1 MGLIDVLWRLGAAT
15 IIGAI
20 IGADRQVRQ
29 KPAGLKTLALVAL
42 GGAFAP
48 MVMLA
53 YNDLD
58 PNPMSRVIQGVLTGV
73 GFLGAGVIM
82 NHRQDGHVEGLSTA
96 AALWL
101 VAGIGIA
108 CGLGFYMQASV
119 ATAIA
124 LLVLIGGR
132 RFERRFLEKYDRE
145 SRSGP

>member
-1 MGLIDVLWRLGAAT
+1 MGVIDVLWRLGAAT

-20 IGADRQVRQ
+20 IGADRELRR

-48 MVMLA
+48 VVMLA
-53 YNDLD
+53 DASLD

-82 NHRQDGHVEGLSTA
+82 NHRPDGNVEGLTTA
-96 AALWL
+96 AAIWL
-101 VAGIGIA
+101 VAGIGVA
-108 CGLGFYMQASV
+108 CGVGLYMQAGV

-124 LLVLIGGR
+124 LTVLIGGR
-132 RFERRFLEKYDRE
+132 RFERRFLGNGNG
-145 SRSGP
+145 SSQSGT